1 MEIVEVQN
9 KKQLKDAFSVRTNVF
24 VHEQQVP
31 EAIEKDSLDQQAT
44 HFVGYI
50 DNKPV
55 AAARY
60 RIELDYAKLERICV
74 VKAFRG
80 QSLGKELILHIEKS
94 LLQKGVGK
102 VKLGAQ
108 THAELFYLKLGYQTA
123 SSVFLDADMP
133 HVMMEKQLFN

>member
-1 MEIVEVQN
+1 MEIVEVQHE
-9 KKQLKDAFSVRTNVF
+9 KQLKDAFSVRTSVF
-24 VHEQQVP
+24 VDEQQVP
-31 EAIEKDSLDQQAT
+31 ETIEKDSLDQQAT

-50 DNKPV
+50 DNTPV

-60 RIELDYAKLERICV
+60 RIESDYAKLERICV
-74 VKAFRG
+74 LKDFRG

-94 LLQKGVGK
+94 LLQKGVAK

-108 THAELFYLKLGYQTA
+108 THAESFYLKLGYQTA
-123 SSVFLDADMP
+123 SDVFLDADMP